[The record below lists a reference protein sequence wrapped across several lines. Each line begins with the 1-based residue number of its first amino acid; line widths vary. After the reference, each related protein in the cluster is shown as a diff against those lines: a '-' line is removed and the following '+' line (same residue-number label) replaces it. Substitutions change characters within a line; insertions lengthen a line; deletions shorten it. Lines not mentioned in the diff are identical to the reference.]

1 MSRLLSKRWVQEV
14 LAGIVMVIIATISI
28 RLSSPENNTSEASE
42 TVSSFSEEASVV
54 AQSAVATTKSKLT
67 PEKYIEKMQEFLNT
81 GLINDWNGY
90 FTIANEKSKDTI
102 VEFDLV
108 AEEDGEVFPVCNV
121 AANFGLNNQPT
132 DEINGVFCFID
143 SKFYQAVNTKLS
155 QGNLTTEEKSVYA
168 GLIDMILL
176 LPAYPYMMHH
186 ADEEISFFDFTG
198 KKQSEKESSAEKI
211 YRIDIGDQSCR
222 LLFNADGIC
231 MMGCG
236 GFSDLATEIPVIHE

>member
-28 RLSSPENNTSEASE
+28 RLSSPENNTPEASE

-54 AQSAVATTKSKLT
+54 AQSAVTTTKSKLT
-67 PEKYIEKMQEFLNT
+67 PEKYIEKMQELLNT

-108 AEEDGEVFPVCNV
+108 MEYDGEAVPVCNV
-121 AANFGLNNQPT
+121 AANFGLKNQPT
-132 DEINGVFCFID
+132 DEINGVFCFLD
-143 SKFYQAVNTKLS
+143 SKYYQAVNTVLS
-155 QGNLTTEEKSVYA
+155 QGNLTTEEKAAYA

-186 ADEEISFFDFTG
+186 ADEEISFVDFTG
-198 KKQSEKESSAEKI
+198 KKQPEKESSSEKI
-211 YRIDIGDQSCR
+211 FRIDIGDQSCR

-236 GFSDLATEIPVIHE
+236 GFSDLATELPVIHE